1 MKLTG
6 EHRIVYFESPGKQN
20 TEGLMN
26 AVAERLKAGGISHV
40 VVASS
45 TGETAQRAIKSL
57 ASFGVQIVVVTSHC
71 GFEEEGKCE
80 MNEEMER
87 SLAREGARVVRAS
100 HVLSGI
106 ERSISRKL
114 GGVSR
119 VEAVAETLRALFG
132 QGMKVC
138 VEVAVMAAD
147 SGAVPCGDC
156 EIVAIGGCWSGAD
169 TACVVR
175 PAHANAFFS
184 FEIREIIA
192 MPRSKR
198 AIEGN

>member
-1 MKLTG
+1 MTLTG
-6 EHRIVYFESPGKQN
+6 KRGIVYFESPGRQN
-20 TEGLMN
+20 TEGLMS

-45 TGETAQRAIKSL
+45 TGETARKAVESL
-57 ASFGVQIVVVTSHC
+57 APIGVQVVVVTSHC

-80 MNEEMER
+80 MSEEMER
-87 SLAREGARVVRAS
+87 SLVRDGARVVRAS
-100 HVLSGI
+100 HILSGI

-147 SGAVPCGDC
+147 NGAVPCSDS
-156 EIVAIGGCWSGAD
+156 EVVAIGGRGSGAD
-169 TACVVR
+169 TACVIR
-175 PAHANAFFS
+175 PAHANAFFN
-184 FEIREIIA
+184 FEVREIIA